1 MADPQSSSIFDEDR
15 LRRLIELMKEHDL
28 SELEL
33 RAAEQHIRLSRG
45 ASEVPVTAFS
55 PPQVSAPVSSPAIA
69 PQPTQATSAED
80 SDGENIKVIR
90 SPMVGTFY
98 NKPNPNAEP
107 YVRVGQH
114 VEQETTVCIIEAM
127 KLFNEV
133 GAEVSGKIVKVLVED
148 AQPVEYDQVLFL
160 VDPKG

>member
-45 ASEVPVTAFS
+45 ASEVPVAAFS

-127 KLFNEV
+127 KVFNEIP
-133 GAEVSGKIVKVLVED
+133 AEVRGKIVAVLVED
-148 AQPVEYDQVLFL
+148 EEPVEFGKPLFK
-160 VDPKG
+160 VDTQG